1 MKNLMLLFFLLPIW
15 MTAQVSSFSVEVD
28 RDSVLFGNTI
38 KVTYVLKNVDGKFE
52 APAFSDFSLI
62 SGPNTSSSMY
72 SINGNTTKTTTYT
85 YFIKPLKE
93 GQCFIEEAY
102 LIHRT
107 DEEKN
112 MTADAIKIKVMPN
125 PEGIIEDAPQG
136 NSQQLFFSWPM
147 ETDQGAPIEKE
158 APSKPK
164 RKVKRI

>member
-52 APAFSDFSLI
+52 APAFSDFTLI

-112 MTADAIKIKVMPN
+112 MTVDAIKIKVMPN

-158 APSKPK
+158 APAKPK

>member
-1 MKNLMLLFFLLPIW
+1 MKNLMLLFIMLPAW

-38 KVTYVLKNVDGKFE
+38 KVSYVLKNVDGKFE
-52 APAFSDFSLI
+52 APAFADFSVV

-85 YFIKPLKE
+85 YFIQPRKE

-125 PEGIIEDAPQG
+125 PDGIIEDTPKGQ
-136 NSQQLFFSWPM
+136 SQQLFFSWPM
-147 ETDQGAPIEKE
+147 ETDQGAPTEKE
-158 APSKPK
+158 APVKPK
-164 RKVKRI
+164 RKIKRI